1 MKFLSVLVLS
11 MISAVC
17 VADDAQPTLKSF
29 SSESISVARM
39 RLSAIKR
46 KQEMYAQ
53 RIETT
58 HKRLCAASFVG
69 GAVASAGALYLGYEL
84 WCYFVPEKVNAAQEK
99 ATNDTAEVPAMSS
112 EEKAE
117 YERLE
122 KDHLREWDER
132 RSFVGRVKNSVKEG
146 ASFAFYSF
154 IVGMIWH
161 MISHAQNFS
170 LAHIKQFFQ
179 EDEAWFFGGIDY
191 DIVANIER
199 LGVSLSRFMHDMQT
213 WFKNH
218 EDDEKQFKPY
228 FCHDVIIDF
237 SALIDSVENVLA
249 LVCESAH
256 ERLQDGQDLTIVL
269 NQHNANLVEY
279 LENFAL
285 FVELLLNKPIE
296 DFEQER
302 RRMHLYLQQCS
313 VGIMESLRVYKR
325 LLYVKA

>member
-1 MKFLSVLVLS
+1 MKFLNVLALS
-11 MISAVC
+11 MITTVC
-17 VADDAQPTLKSF
+17 VADDAQSTLKSF
-29 SSESISVARM
+29 SSESISVTRM

-58 HKRLCAASFVG
+58 HKRLCAASFAG
-69 GAVASAGALYLGYEL
+69 GAVVSAGALCLGYEL
-84 WCYFVPEKVNAAQEK
+84 WCYFAPEKVNAA
-99 ATNDTAEVPAMSS
+99 NDTAGMPAMSS

-122 KDHLREWDER
+122 KDRLREWDER
-132 RSFVGRVKNSVKEG
+132 RTFVGRVKNSVKEG

-228 FCHDVIIDF
+228 FCQDVITDF
-237 SALIDSVENVLA
+237 AALIDSVENVLA
-249 LVCESAH
+249 LVCVSAH

-269 NQHNANLVEY
+269 DQHNANLVEY
-279 LENFAL
+279 LENFGL
-285 FVELLLNKPIE
+285 FVELLLNKPID

-302 RRMHLYLQQCS
+302 RRMHLHLQQCS

-325 LLYVKA
+325 LLYAQA